1 MCKLGC
7 YIIVLIMALNH
18 LQLLQWIKLPILL
31 EHFTEHRQRDPHV
44 TIMEFLAMHYWGRDI
59 NDDDDAR
66 DRQLPF
72 KDETCVHF
80 SSYDTPRHRIEA
92 PAPVTF
98 VLSPISPT
106 LSVAFPNAVHGTLFR
121 PPQA

>member
-1 MCKLGC
+1 MAKLGY
-7 YIIVLIMALNH
+7 YIIIVAVALNH
-18 LQLLQWIKLPILL
+18 LQLAQLVKLPVLVQ
-31 EHFTEHRQRDPHV
+31 HFQEHRERDSRV
-44 TIMEFLAMHYWGRDI
+44 TLLEFLAMHYWGQDI

-80 SSYDTPRHRIEA
+80 SSYDTPLHRIEA
-92 PAPVTF
+92 PTPVTF
-98 VLSPISPT
+98 FLSSLAPHI
-106 LSVAFPNAVHGTLFR
+106 SVAFPHTVHGSLFR